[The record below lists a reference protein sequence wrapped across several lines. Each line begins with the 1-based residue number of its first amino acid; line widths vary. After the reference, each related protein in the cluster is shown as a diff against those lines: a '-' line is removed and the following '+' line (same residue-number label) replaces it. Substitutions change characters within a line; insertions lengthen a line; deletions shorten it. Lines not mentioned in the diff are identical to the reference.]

1 MEFIHRRLAFN
12 PKIYKKMLQA
22 LSLVLPI
29 CVQTSICHQSTHLCR
44 QIKYSTVMQ
53 WGFCAGT
60 GSSPDQIINYRRL
73 WRVPPSVSEWPGGV
87 PLTADLIA
95 FFGLWVSGR
104 SPLSQHPL
112 SGFLRVFFP
121 LFVYV
126 HQVGFVFTKIYMHRG
141 YSN

>member
-1 MEFIHRRLAFN
+1 
-12 PKIYKKMLQA
+12 MLQA

-112 SGFLRVFFP
+112 SGFLRVYFRP
-121 LFVYV
+121 LCLRSPSRFRFYENLYAQRQGEKKL
-126 HQVGFVFTKIYMHRG
+126 H
-141 YSN
+141 